1 MVRKLIGA
9 PAVLML
15 LAFLSGRRP
24 VEEIERVAWL
34 AGCWEARSPR
44 QTIEEQW
51 MAPRG
56 HAMLGVS
63 RTVRGDSLVA
73 YEVVVI
79 REQGGMLAYEA
90 HPSGQTAAVFLSRL
104 LTDSSVVFENLQ
116 HDFPQRIGYERRGRD
131 SLFAWVEGASGARS
145 RRLDFPY
152 RRAGCGGS

>member
-9 PAVLML
+9 PAVLTL
-15 LAFLSGRRP
+15 LAFLGGRRP
-24 VEEIERVAWL
+24 EEIERVAWL
-34 AGCWEARSPR
+34 AGCWEARSPH

-63 RTVRGDSLVA
+63 RTVRGDSLVE

-79 REQGGMLAYEA
+79 REQRGMLAYEA

-131 SLFAWVEGASGARS
+131 SLFAWVEGASGGS
-145 RRLDFPY
+145 RLAFPY
-152 RRAGCGGS
+152 RRAGCGGP